1 MRFDEHQFQM
11 LSDSS
16 THAPDGLTS
25 KHEIATHV
33 SRILGEL
40 ILIPES
46 NKRLPCKAAMNISN
60 YFLDEVKSESDLTD
74 GIISLCLIIFGIIRE
89 RFTLQAEIP
98 LATQLKDIFDES
110 VLTQLAFEL
119 TSMPYSNT
127 LNINGESVPRTIDF
141 SSLSLFGD
149 EFKLETK
156 FNNFL
161 FDFLIADDDEVS
173 DPEVEKPIE
182 PPKDA
187 DPDDSDIDE

>member
-1 MRFDEHQFQM
+1 MKFDERQFQM
-11 LSDSS
+11 LSCSS
-16 THAPDGLTS
+16 KIAPDGITS

-33 SRILGEL
+33 SRILAEL

-46 NKRLPCKAAMNISN
+46 NKRLPCRAAMNISN

-74 GIISLCLIIFGIIRE
+74 AIIALCLIIFGLIRE

-119 TSMPYSNT
+119 TSMPYCNA
-127 LNINGESVPRTIDF
+127 LNSNGESAPMTIDF

-149 EFKLETK
+149 EFKLENK
-156 FNNFL
+156 FNKFL
-161 FDFLIADDDEVS
+161 FDFLIADDEVS
-173 DPEVEKPIE
+173 ESEVEKPIE
-182 PPKDA
+182 PPKDTN
-187 DPDDSDIDE
+187 PDDLDIDE

>member
-1 MRFDEHQFQM
+1 M
-11 LSDSS
+11 LSCSS
-16 THAPDGLTS
+16 KIAPDGITS

-33 SRILGEL
+33 SRILAEL

-46 NKRLPCKAAMNISN
+46 NKRLPCRAAMNISN

-74 GIISLCLIIFGIIRE
+74 AIIALCLIIFGLIRE

-119 TSMPYSNT
+119 TSMPYSNAWHSS
-127 LNINGESVPRTIDF
+127 GELALRNIDF

-149 EFKLETK
+149 EFKLETT
-156 FNNFL
+156 FNKFL
-161 FDFLIADDDEVS
+161 FDFEITDDVEVS
-173 DPEVEKPIE
+173 EPEVESPIE
-182 PPKDA
+182 PPKDP
-187 DPDDSDIDE
+187 DPDDLDTNQ

>member
-1 MRFDEHQFQM
+1 M
-11 LSDSS
+11 LSCSS
-16 THAPDGLTS
+16 KIAPDGITS

-33 SRILGEL
+33 SRILAEL

-46 NKRLPCKAAMNISN
+46 NKRLPCRAAMNISN

-74 GIISLCLIIFGIIRE
+74 AIIALCLIIFGLIRE

-119 TSMPYSNT
+119 TSMPYCNA
-127 LNINGESVPRTIDF
+127 LNSNGESAPRTIDF

-149 EFKLETK
+149 EFKLENK
-156 FNNFL
+156 FNKFL

-173 DPEVEKPIE
+173 ESEVEKPIE
-182 PPKDA
+182 PPKDTN
-187 DPDDSDIDE
+187 PDDLDIDE

>member
-1 MRFDEHQFQM
+1 VKFDERQFQM
-11 LSDSS
+11 LSCSS
-16 THAPDGLTS
+16 KIAPDGITS

-33 SRILGEL
+33 SRILAEL

-46 NKRLPCKAAMNISN
+46 NKRLPCRAAMNISN

-74 GIISLCLIIFGIIRE
+74 AIIALCLIIFGLIRE

-119 TSMPYSNT
+119 TSMPYCNA
-127 LNINGESVPRTIDF
+127 LNSNGESAPRTIDF

-149 EFKLETK
+149 EFKLENK
-156 FNNFL
+156 FNKFL

-173 DPEVEKPIE
+173 ESEVEKPIE
-182 PPKDA
+182 PPKDTN
-187 DPDDSDIDE
+187 PDDLDIDE